1 MHFVCLTAAHGQ
13 GLVYWIVR
21 METSPS
27 LQKVL
32 EGGARP
38 WEFLPF
44 LSLIINRPDCR
55 FQTGLGSAWEA
66 ERNLAGTEE
75 CESSGLIDFLPSK
88 CHSTWNVNTLLQA
101 NSELILLFFFQ
112 GSPGSRGPPGG
123 YGEKG
128 FPGDPV
134 SFWGP
139 GGSELHS
146 YSTFP
151 VFFPLVFPI
160 TCRQTQY
167 LGGV

>member
-1 MHFVCLTAAHGQ
+1 MHFVCLMAAYGQ

-32 EGGARP
+32 EDGARP

-44 LSLIINRPDCR
+44 LSLIINRPDRR

-66 ERNLAGTEE
+66 ERNLAGIEE
-75 CESSGLIDFLPSK
+75 CESFCLNDFLPHK
-88 CHSTWNVNTLLQA
+88 CHSTWYFNTLLQA
-101 NSELILLFFFQ
+101 NLELILFFQ

-139 GGSELHS
+139 GGSELRS
-146 YSTFP
+146 YSTFL
-151 VFFPLVFPI
+151 VFFPLVFPL
-160 TCRQTQY
+160 TRRETHD
-167 LGGV
+167 LGGG